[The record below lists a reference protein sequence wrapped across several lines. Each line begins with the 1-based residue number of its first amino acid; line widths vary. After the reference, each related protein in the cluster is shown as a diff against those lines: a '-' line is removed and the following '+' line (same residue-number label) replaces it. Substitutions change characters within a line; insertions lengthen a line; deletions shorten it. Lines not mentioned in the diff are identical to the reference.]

1 MSDKTVLGIDV
12 SKQSFDV
19 FLMSGS
25 KTQSGKFNNSSAG
38 FKQLRKWLRSNKI
51 NQVHACLEATGR
63 YGDKL
68 CHFLHKEGHLV
79 SVVNPLRIKRHR
91 ESDLIRNKTDP
102 VDARLIADFCMN
114 KKTSL
119 WAPPSE
125 EVQYLQSLTR
135 RIENLE
141 KMRRMESNRL
151 EAAPE
156 QVRTSVERIIA
167 TIDEEI
173 QELEKLIK
181 QHFDDHPDLKHKKD
195 LLESI
200 PGIGEK
206 TAQLLLSE
214 IQFERFNSAKQ
225 VAAQAGIT
233 PYREQ
238 SGTTVDRTRI
248 SRIGNS
254 RIRRALYF
262 PAMTATK
269 YNTVIK
275 LFTERLK
282 LNGKTNKQIVCAAI
296 RKLLHI
302 AFGVIKNNR
311 PFDPNIAQFA

>member
-1 MSDKTVLGIDV
+1 MSDKTVLGIDI
-12 SKQSFDV
+12 SKLTLDV
-19 FLMSGS
+19 FLISGS
-25 KTQSGKFNNSSAG
+25 KSQAGKFDNSASG
-38 FKQLRKWLRSNKI
+38 FKRLKKWLRSSNVE
-51 NQVHACLEATGR
+51 QVHACMEATGS

-79 SVVNPLRIKRHR
+79 SVVNPVRVKRHG
-91 ESDLIRNKTDP
+91 ESDLRRNKTDESC
-102 VDARLIADFCMN
+102 ARLIADFCLT

-119 WAPPSE
+119 WTPPSE
-125 EVQYLQSLTR
+125 EILYLQSLTR
-135 RIENLE
+135 RIDSLE

-151 EAAPE
+151 EMAPK
-156 QVRTSVERIIA
+156 QVRTSIRRIIA
-167 TIDEEI
+167 TLDEEI
-173 QELEKLIK
+173 KELEELIK
-181 QHFDDHPDLKHKKD
+181 QHFHDHPDLKHKKD

-214 IQFERFNSAKQ
+214 IQFERFDSARQ

-238 SGTTVDRTRI
+238 SGTTLDRTRV
-248 SRIGNS
+248 SKIGNR

-262 PAMTATK
+262 PAMTAVR
-269 YNTVIK
+269 YNQTIK
-275 LFTERLK
+275 SFAERLRH
-282 LNGKTNKQIVCAAI
+282 NGKTNKQIVCAAI

-311 PFDPNIAQFA
+311 PFDPNVGQFA

>member
-1 MSDKTVLGIDV
+1 MPDKTVLGIDI
-12 SKQSFDV
+12 SKSTFDV
-19 FLMSGS
+19 FLIAGS
-25 KTQSGKFNNSSAG
+25 KSQPGKFDNSVSG
-38 FKQLRKWLRSNKI
+38 FKQLKKWLRSRKVK
-51 NQVHACLEATGR
+51 QVHACMEATGS

-79 SVVNPLRIKRHR
+79 SVVNPARIKAYG
-91 ESDLIRNKTDP
+91 ESDLRRNKTDKA
-102 VDARLIADFCMN
+102 DAKLIADFCLT

-119 WAPPSE
+119 WQPPSE
-125 EVQYLQSLTR
+125 EVLYLQSLTR
-135 RIENLE
+135 RIDSLE

-151 EAAPE
+151 EAAPK
-156 QVRTSVERIIA
+156 QVRSSIGRIIA
-167 TIDEEI
+167 NIDEEI
-173 QELEKLIK
+173 KELEELIN

-206 TAQLLLSE
+206 TSQLLLSE
-214 IQFERFNSAKQ
+214 IQFERFDSAKQ

-238 SGTTVDRTRI
+238 SGTSLDR
-248 SRIGNS
+248 SRVSKIGNG

-262 PAMTATK
+262 PAMTATR
-269 YNTVIK
+269 YNKTIRDFAAR
-275 LFTERLK
+275 LER
-282 LNGKTNKQIVCAAI
+282 NGKTNKQIVCASI

-311 PFDPNIAQFA
+311 PFDPNIGQFA

>member
-1 MSDKTVLGIDV
+1 MSDKTVLGIDI
-12 SKQSFDV
+12 SKLTFDV

-25 KTQSGKFNNSSAG
+25 KAQSGKFDNSVSG
-38 FKQLRKWLRSNKI
+38 FKKLKKWLLSNKAE
-51 NQVHACLEATGR
+51 QVHACMEATGI

-68 CHFLHKEGHLV
+68 CYFLHKEGHLV
-79 SVVNPLRIKRHR
+79 SVVNPYRVKCHG
-91 ESDLIRNKTDP
+91 ESDLRRNKTDKA
-102 VDARLIADFCMN
+102 DAKLIADFCLT

-119 WAPPSE
+119 WEPPSE
-125 EVQYLQSLTR
+125 EVLYLQSLTR
-135 RIENLE
+135 RIDSLE
-141 KMRRMESNRL
+141 KMRQMESNRL
-151 EAAPE
+151 EAAPK
-156 QVRTSVERIIA
+156 QVKTSIGRIIA

-173 QELEKLIK
+173 KELEELIK
-181 QHFDDHPDLKHKKD
+181 QHFEDHPDLKHKKD

-214 IQFERFNSAKQ
+214 IQFERFDSARQ

-238 SGTTVDRTRI
+238 SGTTLDRTRV
-248 SRIGNS
+248 SKIGNR

-262 PAMTATK
+262 PAIVATK
-269 YNTVIK
+269 HNPTIID
-275 LFTERLK
+275 FAARLNQ
-282 LNGKTNKQIVCAAI
+282 NGKTNKQIVCAAI

-311 PFDPNIAQFA
+311 PFDPNIGQFA

>member
-12 SKQSFDV
+12 SKLTLDV

-25 KTQSGKFNNSSAG
+25 KAQAGKFANSSAG
-38 FKQLRKWLRSNKI
+38 FKQLKKWLRSNGVK
-51 NQVHACLEATGR
+51 QVHACMEATGR

-79 SVVNPLRIKRHR
+79 SVVNPLRIRRHR

-102 VDARLIADFCMN
+102 VDARLIADFCLK

-119 WAPPSE
+119 WTPPPE
-125 EVQYLQSLTR
+125 EVKYLQSLTR
-135 RIENLE
+135 RIDSLE
-141 KMRRMESNRL
+141 KMRQMELNRL
-151 EAAPE
+151 EAAPK
-156 QVRTSVERIIA
+156 QVRTSVGRIIA
-167 TIDEEI
+167 SIDEEI
-173 QELEKLIK
+173 KELEQLIK

-214 IQFERFNSAKQ
+214 IQFERFDSAKQ

-238 SGTTVDRTRI
+238 SGTTIDRTRI
-248 SRIGNS
+248 SRIGNH

-262 PAMTATK
+262 PAMTATR
-269 YNTVIK
+269 YNRTIK
-275 LFTERLK
+275 LFAERLK

-311 PFDPNIAQFA
+311 PFDPNIGQFA

>member
-1 MSDKTVLGIDV
+1 MSDKTVLGIDI
-12 SKQSFDV
+12 SKLTFDV

-25 KTQSGKFNNSSAG
+25 KAQSGKFDNSASG
-38 FKQLRKWLRSNKI
+38 FKKLKKWLRSSKAE
-51 NQVHACLEATGR
+51 QVHACMEATGI

-68 CHFLHKEGHLV
+68 CHFLYKEGHLV
-79 SVVNPLRIKRHR
+79 SVVNPYRVKCHG
-91 ESDLIRNKTDP
+91 ESDLRRNKTDKA
-102 VDARLIADFCMN
+102 DAKLIADFCLT

-119 WAPPSE
+119 WAPPSK
-125 EVQYLQSLTR
+125 EVLYLQSLTR
-135 RIENLE
+135 RIDSLE
-141 KMRRMESNRL
+141 KMRQMESNRL
-151 EAAPE
+151 EAAPK
-156 QVRTSVERIIA
+156 QVRTSIGRIIA

-173 QELEKLIK
+173 KELEELIK

-206 TAQLLLSE
+206 TSQLLLSE
-214 IQFERFNSAKQ
+214 IQFERFGSARQ

-238 SGTTVDRTRI
+238 SGTTLDRTKV
-248 SRIGNS
+248 SKIGNR

-262 PAMTATK
+262 PAMTAVR
-269 YNTVIK
+269 YNRTIK
-275 LFTERLK
+275 DFAERLSH
-282 LNGKTNKQIVCAAI
+282 NGKTSKQIVCAAI

-311 PFDPNIAQFA
+311 PFDPNIGQFA